1 MLFEWDENKNRINKA
16 RHGVSFDAAKLIF
29 FDPCLKVLF
38 DRCENG
44 EDRWHA
50 IGKIQ
55 GVVML
60 LVVHT
65 VQYEQTT
72 EIIRIVSARRP
83 TRQERKQYEE

>member
-16 RHGVSFDAAKLIF
+16 KHGVSFDAAKLIF
-29 FDPCLKVLF
+29 FDPSLKVLF
-38 DRCENG
+38 DRNENG

-65 VQYEQTT
+65 VQYEHTS
-72 EIIRIVSARRP
+72 EIIRIISARRP